1 MKPLQTRDDLI
12 ELAIKFAPTTACAN
26 IVRKE
31 GAVNLGGFKS
41 AGDKG
46 GTYIVQVTSR
56 LTGKVWYICICA
68 TGLPA
73 EHMAFYVT
81 KVPWE
86 MWQGHDF
93 VMPGP
98 FLARLVDGDIPHEA
112 NMKKLEALCPAHQPD

>member
-73 EHMAFYVT
+73 EHTAFYAT

-86 MWQGHDF
+86 MWQG
-93 VMPGP
+93 
-98 FLARLVDGDIPHEA
+98 LASEKRLIDGDDSISYA
-112 NMKKLEALCPAHQPD
+112 NNRSEALCPARQPD